1 MKIILANGTEVQLAQ
16 ATYDGHYV
24 VNCPNVVAY
33 QTIWSYFT
41 PENLSDFK
49 LVDDNDNVV
58 SRTFYIRLSS
68 TQAIINPDNTITG
81 HFYFMGGT
89 VAPNEYEQAGRILLG
104 EEGVE

>member
-24 VNCPNVVAY
+24 VNYQSTAEY

-41 PENLSDFK
+41 PENLSDFR

-58 SRTFYIRLSS
+58 SRTLYIRLTS
-68 TQAIINPDNTITG
+68 TQAILNPDNTVTG
-81 HFYFMGGT
+81 HFYFSGST
-89 VAPNEYEQAGRILLG
+89 VVPNEYEQAGRILLG
-104 EEGVE
+104 EEGE